1 MDKFINGKF
10 RLPNGNVVIIDVF
23 CNEIQVSKQ
32 GKFSPLAEN
41 YFGTFSICFNK
52 KRGSEFYMCDIT
64 HTPVYACDLRPVVKY
79 ELDTS
84 YQLRSYDAEDDDDII
99 GRAIVLDENVELKEV
114 FFRLIFDDEICKS
127 MDIIVDMDK
136 INDEIDIPYS
146 SMYIDLKHIVK

>member
-41 YFGTFSICFNK
+41 YFGTFPICFNK

-136 INDEIDIPYS
+136 ITDEIDIPHS
-146 SMYIDLKHIVK
+146 SMYIDLKHIVN